1 MGIQTRTLLG
11 RSARQVTMPNNLC
24 LWKELVQVDEQIGD
38 SLLLLRSHGIAR
50 FPLLIQP
57 SLVTDA
63 DGASII
69 RYAMGTDLQEHAM
82 LTFLP
87 ILTDIEVITD
97 ATEVASQMVTEQHFL
112 RIVLVASRS
121 RAMQNQIL
129 NVLCRHIL
137 LLFHNRII
145 IND

>member
-1 MGIQTRTLLG
+1 
-11 RSARQVTMPNNLC
+11 MPNNLC

-69 RYAMGTDLQEHAM
+69 RYAMGTDLQEHTM
-82 LTFLP
+82 LTLLP
-87 ILTDIEVITD
+87 ILTDIEVIPD

-129 NVLCRHIL
+129 DVLCRHIL
-137 LLFHNRII
+137 LLSHNRII